1 MRTRDTLDFTVAH
14 CSSKYSFVFTHDFL
28 YNSILYSSYG
38 IQSIGYQDAQW
49 QLIIIVSYFQITH
62 YGEAMCHRTTG
73 RHEHVIIYFVGI
85 HINPTNFR
93 KFVKLMTAIYYLLAS
108 KQK

>member
-1 MRTRDTLDFTVAH
+1 VTHRTSLLLIVAVNIVL
-14 CSSKYSFVFTHDFL
+14 SLRIDFL

-49 QLIIIVSYFQITH
+49 QLIIVVSYFQITH